1 MNMDEKDKLKM
12 LLDYWVKHNKEHG
25 EEFKEWAE
33 KAKSSGDTAIYE
45 ELMLA
50 VEQMENTNTPLTR
63 ALDILKETSQSDNYN
78 NLPQICINSIANY

>member
-1 MNMDEKDKLKM
+1 MNMDEKDKLKI
-12 LLDYWVKHNKEHG
+12 LIDYWVKHNKEHG

-50 VEQMENTNTPLTR
+50 VEQMENTNTPLMK
-63 ALDILKETSQSDNYN
+63 ALDILKETS
-78 NLPQICINSIANY
+78 